1 MSGFG
6 DRSRPTVEPERDLHL
21 VHRQLRLL
29 QEQPAQLEGEELL
42 AHCCAIFFCCL
53 GGTVINLVGQLTKEL
68 LAPSETKSQRFFT
81 ECSAPQPFTAQ
92 HVPEGKEKTV
102 YF

>member
-42 AHCCAIFFCCL
+42 AHRSAILFFLSGWYGDKFSWLTNKGAL
-53 GGTVINLVGQLTKEL
+53 GSLRNKKSTFFLQNAVRHNLSLHNMFQKVK
-68 LAPSETKSQRFFT
+68 
-81 ECSAPQPFTAQ
+81 
-92 HVPEGKEKTV
+92 
-102 YF
+102 